1 MTLGFGITDLKRL
14 AGITLL
20 AVMFLFA
27 PNPTAQAH
35 GVDSAE
41 HGIVAP
47 LISVS
52 EQVGSAK
59 NSDCPGH
66 RGMACC
72 VAGQC
77 ASCVAVCP
85 MAARGIDMRAPE
97 FAPYGETRTK
107 ILASLRTRPS
117 NPPPR
122 LHA

>member
-1 MTLGFGITDLKRL
+1 MTLGFGIADLMRH
-14 AGITLL
+14 AAIALL
-20 AVMFLFA
+20 AVLFLLA

-35 GVDSAE
+35 GVDRTDHDFVSL
-41 HGIVAP
+41 P
-47 LISVS
+47 MSVS
-52 EQVGSAK
+52 EQVCLAK
-59 NSDCPGH
+59 NMDCAGH
-66 RGMACC
+66 HGMACC

-85 MAARGIDMRAPE
+85 MASRGIDKRAPE
-97 FAPYGETRTK
+97 FAPYGETRTQ